1 MTTVA
6 FSGARGGEAPL
17 TWGQRHIWRALRLH
31 GPGQYFLNCPWVL
44 PVYARSDLGAVLNA
58 LRALIERHET
68 LRTTFA
74 DTPAGPVQRV
84 ARSGELTVQLVQAPP
99 ASPAGQERPLE
110 LAERLAAELSEEI
123 FAPAEEWPLR
133 CRVVIKDDRPAA
145 LALAFSHLA
154 MDHVA
159 LSLLSADW
167 RLLLRGDAL
176 PPAQWQPMDQTEL
189 EATEPFQA
197 RSARSIRY
205 WQPVLDEVPLDVF
218 GHPPGKPEDP
228 RFIEV
233 GMASPALGV
242 AVGRLA
248 KRWGISTS
256 SVLLAACAAVQATVT
271 DRSRAVLLMVHS
283 NRRDPRTRA
292 MIGTVGQD
300 SLFALDLSGPDF
312 ASLCRAAERN
322 ALLAY
327 RNTQYDPFAMWA
339 MREETGRR
347 RGREPDLNAFFND
360 RLGSDRPRSAA
371 AGDPADLTARTR
383 TYTGNAWPSIHV
395 RVMFTVGTMA
405 GAGELSLIAD
415 TAYLPRDMA
424 TSMLLGI
431 EALVVRGLTEDI
443 PVAAIPRVCGI
454 LRMDRH
460 GLQPF
465 LLRRQRRSGGKRPVP
480 PPDRGG
486 EVRRHARFHGGLDTG
501 AALS

>member
-6 FSGARGGEAPL
+6 FRAARGGEAAL

-44 PVYARSDLGAVLNA
+44 PVYGRPDVGAVLTA

-84 ARSGELTVQLVQAPP
+84 ARSGELTVGFEQAG
-99 ASPAGQERPLE
+99 AERALA
-110 LAERLAAELSEEI
+110 LAERIAGRLSEEI
-123 FAPAEEWPLR
+123 FAPGQDWPLR
-133 CRVVIKDDRPAA
+133 CRVVLKDGRPAA

-167 RLLLRGDAL
+167 RRLLRGDVL

-218 GHPPGKPEDP
+218 GHPPGQPEDP
-228 RFIEV
+228 RFVEV
-233 GMASPALGV
+233 VMESPALGA
-242 AVGRLA
+242 AVGPFALRL
-248 KRWGISTS
+248 GISTS

-271 DRSRAVLLMVHS
+271 DRQRAVMLMVHS

-292 MIGTVGQD
+292 MVGTVGQD
-300 SLFALDLSGPDF
+300 SLFALDLSPAGDF
-312 ASLCRAAERN
+312 AATCRVAERN

-360 RLGSDRPRSAA
+360 RLGSERPRPA
-371 AGDPADLTARTR
+371 AGGNPAELTAQTR
-383 TYTGNAWPSIHV
+383 IQAGSAWPSIHL

-405 GAGELSLIAD
+405 GAGELSIIAD
-415 TAYLPRDMA
+415 TAYLPRDVA

-454 LRMDRH
+454 LRTESH
-460 GLQPF
+460 GLQPV
-465 LLRRQRRSGGKRPVP
+465 LLRRQRRSGGQRPVP
-480 PPDRGG
+480 AAARGG
-486 EVRRHARFHGGLDTG
+486 EVRGHARVHRGLDPR